1 MSRCLL
7 VLVLLVAVSA
17 VAANESQR
25 NDVERAAHAIFGDFM
40 SPYCPGLLL
49 ADCRSPGAVELRRE
63 IRAQLAAGVSE
74 RAVRQELEAQFGE
87 KLLAA
92 PPAHGFGLLAW
103 VMPFLAVGVGLLLML
118 SWMQAHR
125 PPSAAETRAT
135 GAVDVALRARFES
148 ELRDFDHRT

>member
-1 MSRCLL
+1 
-7 VLVLLVAVSA
+7 
-17 VAANESQR
+17 
-25 NDVERAAHAIFGDFM
+25 
-40 SPYCPGLLL
+40 
-49 ADCRSPGAVELRRE
+49 
-63 IRAQLAAGVSE
+63 
-74 RAVRQELEAQFGE
+74 
-87 KLLAA
+87 LAA

-118 SWMQAHR
+118 SWLQAHR